1 MESYLTVAKSAS
13 AEITVNKSR
22 FIAFTACIQSR
33 EEAESVILSQKAL
46 YPDARHHCW
55 AYILSQSGTGS
66 RFSDDGEPSGTAG
79 MPILGVMQKQ
89 ALSHCITVVT
99 RYFGGIL
106 LGAGG
111 LVRAYTAAATGSISG
126 AGRARMESCECFDCT
141 VAYPLYEKLRR
152 ALALDGRVISRPP
165 IFGNG
170 VTLPLTVRICHA
182 DAVRSAITDLCSG
195 SALFSEPEIRC
206 CLWPDSES
214 GAAP

>member
-1 MESYLTVAKSAS
+1 MESYLTVAKSANS
-13 AEITVNKSR
+13 EITVNKSR
-22 FIAFTACIQSR
+22 FIAFTACIQNR

-79 MPILGVMQKQ
+79 MPILSVMQKQ

-99 RYFGGIL
+99 
-106 LGAGG
+106 
-111 LVRAYTAAATGSISG
+111 GSISD

-152 ALALDGRVISRPP
+152 ALALDERVISRSP

-170 VTLPLTVRICHA
+170 VTLPLTVRVCHA

-195 SALFSEPEIRC
+195 SAVFSEPEIRC
-206 CLWPDSES
+206 CLWPDNTI
-214 GAAP
+214 GTGP